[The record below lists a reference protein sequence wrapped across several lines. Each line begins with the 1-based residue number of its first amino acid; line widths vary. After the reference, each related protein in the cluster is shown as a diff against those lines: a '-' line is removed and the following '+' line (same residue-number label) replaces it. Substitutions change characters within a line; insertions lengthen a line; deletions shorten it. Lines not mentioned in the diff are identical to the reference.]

1 MAFFFALIC
10 SVVIRIVVVVII
22 IVVFEFSGK
31 MPFSFVVLA
40 RGAVGIVQD
49 EFAAPEDGFSRRL
62 PIMILAI
69 SATLFLDM
77 PFDGYG
83 LGLTHPIEYFFP
95 FIS

>member
-1 MAFFFALIC
+1 MAFVFALIW
-10 SVVIRIVVVVII
+10 SVVIRIVVVVI

-31 MPFSFVVLA
+31 MPFRLVVLA
-40 RGAVGIVQD
+40 RGAVGIVQY
-49 EFAAPEDGFSRRL
+49 EFAASEDGFSGRL
-62 PIMILAI
+62 PSMILAI
-69 SATLFLDM
+69 SATLLLDM